1 MVHSTNIMKL
11 PYRANVGIMVIN
23 QTGFVFV
30 AQRLDHYSDAWQMP
44 QGGVD
49 PGEDTQTAAIRELE
63 EETGIPANKVN
74 IIAESSGWIPYELPP
89 DLIPKL
95 WDGKYRG
102 QKQKWYLMKFLGE
115 DTDINIDTSEPEFST
130 WKWIDPKEL
139 PNAIVPFKRDVY
151 VRILEEFQ
159 DFL

>member
-23 QTGFVFV
+23 QAGFVFV

-130 WKWIDPKEL
+130 WKWIDPKAL

>member
-1 MVHSTNIMKL
+1 MKL

-23 QTGFVFV
+23 QEGLVFV

-74 IIAESSGWIPYELPP
+74 IIAESSDWIPYELPP

-151 VRILEEFQ
+151 VRVLEEFQ

>member
-1 MVHSTNIMKL
+1 MLFRS
-11 PYRANVGIMVIN
+11 
-23 QTGFVFV
+23 
-30 AQRLDHYSDAWQMP
+30 P